1 VLPGSSFGAGAV
13 VVVGAR
19 GGVVVVEGAV
29 VVEAAVEGTAAAGA
43 IVAALVGEE
52 APGGEPAAR
61 EPVAG
66 EFEDDRQDEATNAR
80 VMTPTKSPAVFV
92 GPSPLLS
99 PLLVIGPLSSDSSET
114 PRR

>member
-1 VLPGSSFGAGAV
+1 

-19 GGVVVVEGAV
+19 AVVVVVEGAV
-29 VVEAAVEGTAAAGA
+29 VVEAAVAAGA
-43 IVAALVGEE
+43 IVDALL
-52 APGGEPAAR
+52 
-61 EPVAG
+61 AG
-66 EFEDDRQDEATNAR
+66 ELGDDRQDEATTAR
-80 VMTPTKSPAVFV
+80 VMTPTKSPTAFV